1 MAWQQRASE
10 PIYLAGRQARGLV
23 SLQIKKG
30 KKEDVDAEK
39 RKDAAAAEP
48 AGDQSTPH
56 AAAAMAACWTG
67 GGRGIPFPTS
77 EKKGNEA

>member
-56 AAAAMAACWTG
+56 AAAAMADG
-67 GGRGIPFPTS
+67 PEERKRNPLPDLRS
-77 EKKGNEA
+77 DP